1 MEALVI
7 KSENKKDLTKL
18 KKLINEM
25 GMKSTTLSNDE
36 MEDLGLSMLMKEAD
50 RNETVSREEILKKLN
65 RK

>member
-7 KSENKKDLTKL
+7 KSENKKNLTKL
-18 KKLINEM
+18 KKLIKEL
-25 GMKSTTLSNDE
+25 GMESTTLSNEE

-65 RK
+65 R